1 MTDIGDLLELWIS
14 LGNLRGFAEAA
25 LTEEPSDISEGVDK
39 ALGDAVRIMKKL
51 VEDKWRE
58 KEND

>member
-1 MTDIGDLLELWIS
+1 MMTDIGDLLELWFS

-25 LTEEPSDISEGVDK
+25 LTEEPSDIREGVDK
-39 ALGDAVRIMKKL
+39 ALGDAVQIMKKL

-58 KEND
+58 KEE